1 MYFKNVSSEKILP
14 TLKMNIQLRKEKK
27 AKEKEEEKRL
37 HIKER
42 KKHKS
47 LISAKR

>member
-1 MYFKNVSSEKILP
+1 MDFKNVSSEKILP

-27 AKEKEEEKRL
+27 AKEKEEKRL
-37 HIKER
+37 HMKER